1 MRCYLLSFSVKM
13 NSLAIM
19 KIIKHSGYKV
29 PFDKDKLEL
38 SLKKS
43 GAGIDLIKESLA
55 EIEKQMYDGITTKEI
70 YKLAFAAL
78 KKASSGH
85 AARYNIRLALQ
96 MLGPAGFFFEKFV
109 SRLYAADGF
118 KTKINLTLQ
127 GKCVSHEIDIAIM
140 KNNMISMVECK
151 FHGGKEGSSDVKVP
165 MYILSRFNDL
175 KAKKHIIFSNSE
187 VISSCIIATNNRFTK
202 DAQDFANCSGISLLS
217 WDYPPEHNLKNKIDK
232 GALYPITCLTTLSI
246 AEKEKLLILDQILV
260 KDIIDGPQNLY
271 KIGLSEN
278 RVKNTLHE
286 ASQICKHF

>member
-1 MRCYLLSFSVKM
+1 
-13 NSLAIM
+13 M

-43 GAGIDLIKESLA
+43 GASADLIKETLA
-55 EIEKQMYDGITTKEI
+55 EIERQMYDGLTTKEI
-70 YKLAFAAL
+70 YKLAFAIL

-109 SRLYAADGF
+109 ARLYATEGF

-140 KNNMISMVECK
+140 KNNVISMIECK
-151 FHGGKEGSSDVKVP
+151 FHGSKEGSSDVKVP

-175 KAKKHIIFSNSE
+175 KAKKHTIFSNSE
-187 VISSCIIATNNRFTK
+187 AIDSCIIVTNNRFTK

-217 WDYPPEHNLKNKIDK
+217 WDYPQDNNLKNKIDK
-232 GALYPITCLTTLSI
+232 GTLYPVTCLTTLSI
-246 AEKEKLLILDQILV
+246 VEKEKLLILDQILV
-260 KDIIDGPQNLY
+260 KDVIDDPQSLY

-286 ASQICKHF
+286 ASQICKHH

>member
-1 MRCYLLSFSVKM
+1 MNPLSV
-13 NSLAIM
+13 M

-43 GAGIDLIKESLA
+43 GASADLIKETLA
-55 EIEKQMYDGITTKEI
+55 EIERQMYDGITTKEI
-70 YKLAFAAL
+70 YKLAFAVL

-85 AARYNIRLALQ
+85 AARYNIRQALQ

-109 SRLYAADGF
+109 ARLYAAEGF

-127 GKCVSHEIDIAIM
+127 GKCVSHEVDIAIM
-140 KNNMISMVECK
+140 KNNMISMIECK
-151 FHGGKEGSSDVKVP
+151 FHGSKEGSSDVKVP

-175 KAKKHIIFSNSE
+175 KAKKHTIFSNSE
-187 VISSCIIATNNRFTK
+187 AIDSCIIVTNNRFTK

-217 WDYPPEHNLKNKIDK
+217 WDYPQDNNLKNKIDK
-232 GALYPITCLTTLSI
+232 GTLYPITCLTTLSI
-246 AEKEKLLILDQILV
+246 VEKEKLLILDQILV
-260 KDIIDGPQNLY
+260 KDVIDDPQSLY

-286 ASQICKHF
+286 ASQICKHH

>member
-1 MRCYLLSFSVKM
+1 M
-13 NSLAIM
+13 NPLAVM

-43 GAGIDLIKESLA
+43 GASADLIKESLA
-55 EIEKQMYDGITTKEI
+55 EIERQMYDGITTKEI
-70 YKLAFAAL
+70 YKLAFAIL

-109 SRLYAADGF
+109 ARLYAAEGF

-127 GKCVSHEIDIAIM
+127 GKCVSHEIDIVIM
-140 KNNMISMVECK
+140 KNNMISMIECK
-151 FHGGKEGSSDVKVP
+151 FHGSKEGSSDVKVP

-175 KAKKHIIFSNSE
+175 KAKKHTIFSNSE
-187 VISSCIIATNNRFTK
+187 AIDSCIIVTNNRFTK

-217 WDYPPEHNLKNKIDK
+217 WDYPQDNNLKNKIDK
-232 GALYPITCLTTLSI
+232 GTLYPITCLTTLSI
-246 AEKEKLLILDQILV
+246 VEKEKLLILDQILV
-260 KDIIDGPQNLY
+260 KDVIDDPQSLY

-286 ASQICKHF
+286 ASQICKHL

>member
-1 MRCYLLSFSVKM
+1 M
-13 NSLAIM
+13 NPLAVM

-43 GAGIDLIKESLA
+43 GASADLIKESLA
-55 EIEKQMYDGITTKEI
+55 EIERQMYDGITTKEI
-70 YKLAFAAL
+70 YKLAFAIL

-109 SRLYAADGF
+109 ARLYAAEGF

-127 GKCVSHEIDIAIM
+127 GKCVSHEVDIAIM
-140 KNNMISMVECK
+140 KNNMISMIECK
-151 FHGGKEGSSDVKVP
+151 FHGSKEGSSDVKVP

-175 KAKKHIIFSNSE
+175 KAKKHTIFSNSE
-187 VISSCIIATNNRFTK
+187 AIDSCIIVTNNRFTK

-217 WDYPPEHNLKNKIDK
+217 WDYPQDNNLKNKIDK
-232 GALYPITCLTTLSI
+232 GTLYPITCLTTLSI
-246 AEKEKLLILDQILV
+246 VEKEKLLILDQILV
-260 KDIIDGPQNLY
+260 KDVIDDPQSLY

-286 ASQICKHF
+286 ASQICKHL